1 MENQLKIKNI
11 LNAYSDFKTNRLRLR
26 PITVGQYLGY
36 LEAGLQ
42 SFGYLETFKN
52 EDGILEVTKN
62 TIRNNSWWRK
72 DRKETHEQAIIRM
85 VEKLFTDNKIKF

>member
-11 LNAYSDFKTNRLRLR
+11 LNAYSDFKKNRERLSAFTR
-26 PITVGQYLGY
+26 GQYLGY

-52 EDGILEVTKN
+52 EDGVLEVTKN
-62 TIRNNSWWRK
+62 TIKNNSWWKK
-72 DRKETHEQAIIRM
+72 DRKETQEQAIIRM
-85 VEKLFTDNKIKF
+85 VEKLFTENNIKF